1 MFLNAAVGA
10 EKGGAAMS
18 KKVTNKIDIEAKKNE
33 TAEQESVVTAPDLE
47 AVVAAEAEK
56 KAEEKNQTPE
66 SGRKFNIRNFKRGT
80 FAVIFTLV
88 FIGVLVLVNIIVGI
102 LSERF
107 DTSADLTT
115 GGMYTIDEQTENFV
129 KDLDHDITITVL
141 NSESNFEALGTVYK
155 QVNEI
160 LKKMELATERITIDY
175 LLLDQNPTF
184 ASKFT
189 SLGETVDSNYIIV
202 ECPDMDRYRIIT
214 ADQYVT
220 IDQEAYYEAYYSAY
234 YSGTSFNASDYI
246 YSNIEQEAVSAMMY
260 VANDELVRIAFT
272 EGYGELDS
280 TALRDLLKKN
290 GYEVETINLTQVEQI
305 NTDIDFVVMFA
316 PTMDVDVDNLTKLD
330 NFLDNGGQFDK
341 NVIYFASTSQPETPN
356 IEGFLNDWGL
366 SVGYEAIG
374 QSDTSKIIALTGTL
388 NPYIHLQNICDTN
401 YAGGTYGNNL
411 YFYGMNMRPVK
422 QIWENGTKGNIE
434 QEIILQSYDNAFLSP
449 LIQQGDEEFSL
460 DTAESGVF
468 NNAIV
473 AYRVHSTNQNVSRL
487 VAFGSEYFAYD
498 MFLEYSNANNSTFL
512 VNMFNYI
519 CGREEGITI
528 TPKSFS
534 TSGFDM
540 TAGTANTLGVV
551 LCIVIPVIV
560 IVLGIVI
567 WVRRRHR

>member
-1 MFLNAAVGA
+1 
-10 EKGGAAMS
+10 MS
-18 KKVTNKIDIEAKKNE
+18 KKVTNKIELEAKQNE
-33 TAEQESVVTAPDLE
+33 AVEKEQEPVVAAPDLE

-56 KAEEKNQTPE
+56 KAEAKKSENGK
-66 SGRKFNIRNFKRGT
+66 KFNIRNFKHGT

-88 FIGVLVLVNIIVGI
+88 FIGVLVLVNVIVGI
-102 LSERF
+102 LSDRF
-107 DTSADLTT
+107 NASADLSA
-115 GGMYTIDEQTENFV
+115 GGMYTIDEKTENFV
-129 KDLDHDITITVL
+129 KELDHDITITLL
-141 NSESNFEALGTVYK
+141 NSESDYEAMGTVYK

-160 LKKMELATERITIDY
+160 LKKMKVANDRITLDY
-175 LLLDQNPTF
+175 LLLDQNPN
-184 ASKFT
+184 FT
-189 SLGETVDSNYIIV
+189 SRFTGETLEANYIVV
-202 ECPDMDRYRIIT
+202 ECKDTGRYRIIP
-214 ADQYVT
+214 ADEYIT
-220 IDQEAYYEAYYSAY
+220 IDQEAYYEAYYAAY
-234 YSGTSFNASDYI
+234 YSGTSFNANDYI

-290 GYEVETINLTQVEQI
+290 GYEVETINLTQVEEI
-305 NTDIDFVVMFA
+305 DTDIDFVVMFA

-330 NFLDNGGQFDK
+330 RFLDNGGQFDK
-341 NVIYFASTSQPETPN
+341 NVVYFASTSQPETPN

-388 NPYIHLQNICDTN
+388 NPYIHLQDVCDTN
-401 YAGGTYGNNL
+401 YAGSTYGNNL

-422 QIWENGTKGNIE
+422 QIWEGGTKGNIE
-434 QEIILQSYDNAFLSP
+434 QEIILKSYDNAFLSP
-449 LIQQGDEEFSL
+449 LTQQGDEEFSL

-468 NNAIV
+468 NNAVV

-487 VAFGSEYFAYD
+487 VAFGSEYFALD
-498 MFLEYSNANNSTFL
+498 MFLEYSNANNSAFL

-534 TSGFDM
+534 ISGFDM
-540 TAGTANTLGVV
+540 TAGTANTLAVF

>member
-1 MFLNAAVGA
+1 
-10 EKGGAAMS
+10 MS
-18 KKVTNKIDIEAKKNE
+18 KKVTNKIELEAKQNE
-33 TAEQESVVTAPDLE
+33 AVEKEQEPVVAAPDLE

-56 KAEEKNQTPE
+56 KAEAKKSENGK
-66 SGRKFNIRNFKRGT
+66 KFNIRNFKHGT

-88 FIGVLVLVNIIVGI
+88 FIGVLVLVNVIVGI
-102 LSERF
+102 LSDRF
-107 DTSADLTT
+107 NASADLSA
-115 GGMYTIDEQTENFV
+115 GGMYTIDEKTENFV
-129 KDLDHDITITVL
+129 KELDHDITITLL
-141 NSESNFEALGTVYK
+141 NSESDYEAMGTVYK

-160 LKKMELATERITIDY
+160 LKKMEVANDRITLDY
-175 LLLDQNPTF
+175 LLLDQNPN
-184 ASKFT
+184 FT
-189 SLGETVDSNYIIV
+189 SRFTGETLEANYIVV
-202 ECPDMDRYRIIT
+202 ECKDTGRYRIIP
-214 ADQYVT
+214 ADEYIT
-220 IDQEAYYEAYYSAY
+220 IDQEAYYEAYYAAY
-234 YSGTSFNASDYI
+234 YSGTSFNANDYI

-290 GYEVETINLTQVEQI
+290 GYEVETINLTQVEEI
-305 NTDIDFVVMFA
+305 DTDIDFVVMFA

-330 NFLDNGGQFDK
+330 RFLDNGGQFDK
-341 NVIYFASTSQPETPN
+341 NVVYFASTSQPETPN

-388 NPYIHLQNICDTN
+388 NPYIHLQDVCDTN
-401 YAGGTYGNNL
+401 YAGSTYGNNL

-422 QIWENGTKGNIE
+422 QIWEGGTKGNIE
-434 QEIILQSYDNAFLSP
+434 QEIILKSYDNAFLSP
-449 LIQQGDEEFSL
+449 LTQQGDEEFSL

-487 VAFGSEYFAYD
+487 VAFGSEYFALD
-498 MFLEYSNANNSTFL
+498 MFLEYSNANNSAFL

-534 TSGFDM
+534 ISGFDM
-540 TAGTANTLGVV
+540 TAGTANTLAVF

>member
-1 MFLNAAVGA
+1 
-10 EKGGAAMS
+10 MS
-18 KKVTNKIDIEAKKNE
+18 KKVTNKIDLEAKKTE
-33 TAEQESVVTAPDLE
+33 AAEKEAVVAAPDLE
-47 AVVAAEAEK
+47 AVVAADAEK
-56 KAEEKNQTPE
+56 KAEAKKQKPE
-66 SGRKFNIRNFKRGT
+66 SGKKFNIRNFKHGT
-80 FAVIFTLV
+80 FAVVFTLV

-102 LSERF
+102 LSDRF
-107 DTSADLTT
+107 NASADLSA
-115 GGMYTIDEQTENFV
+115 GGMYTIDEKTEDFV
-129 KDLDHDITITVL
+129 KKLDHEITITVL
-141 NSESNFEALGTVYK
+141 NSESDYEAMGNVYK

-160 LKKMELATERITIDY
+160 LKKMEVANDRITIDY
-175 LLLDQNPTF
+175 LLLDQNPNF
-184 ASKFT
+184 SSRFT
-189 SLGETVDSNYIIV
+189 GETLEANYIVV
-202 ECPDMDRYRIIT
+202 ECKDTGRYRIIP
-214 ADQYVT
+214 ADEYIT
-220 IDQEAYYEAYYSAY
+220 IDQEAYYEAYYAAY
-234 YSGTSFNASDYI
+234 YSQTSFNANDFI

-280 TALRDLLKKN
+280 TALQSLLKKN
-290 GYEVETINLTQVEQI
+290 GYEVESINLTQVEAI
-305 NTDIDFVVMFA
+305 DPEIDFVVMFA
-316 PTMDVDVDNLTKLD
+316 PTIDVTVDNLTKLD
-330 NFLDNGGQFDK
+330 KFLDNGGQFDK

-366 SVGYEAIG
+366 SVGYEAVG

-388 NPYIHLQNICDTN
+388 NPYIHLQDICDTR
-401 YAGGTYGNNL
+401 YAGSTYGNNL

-422 QIWENGTKGNIE
+422 QIWEGGTKGNIE
-434 QEIILQSYDNAFLSP
+434 QEIILKSYDNAFLSP
-449 LIQQGDEEFSL
+449 LTQQGDEEFSL

-487 VAFGSEYFAYD
+487 VAFGSEYFALD
-498 MFLEYSNANNSTFL
+498 MFLEYSNANNSAFL

-534 TSGFDM
+534 VSGFDM
-540 TAGTANTLGVV
+540 TAGTANTLAVI